1 LDGLIFF
8 YAELPVVGVSLS
20 DPNEKLSDDKSDSKQ
35 VTKKSDLWVTWIN

>member
-8 YAELPVVGVSLS
+8 YAELLVGVSLS